1 MKAYCVKC
9 KEKRGMDSAQAV
21 FTKTGTPATSGLCPV
36 CGTKLFRM
44 GKTEAHQGLT
54 PPENTKRK
62 SKNKPRD
69 GKLVIVESP
78 AKARTIGRFLGDEY
92 KVVASVGHVRDLLKS
107 RLSVDIE
114 NNFEPTYRIPNDK
127 RDVVKEIT
135 KYGAEAAEI
144 YLATDLDREGEAIAW
159 HLIESAK
166 LDPEITRRVVFHE
179 ITRSAIKEAFEH
191 PVPLNLD
198 LVDAQQG
205 RRIVD
210 RLVGFQIS
218 PILWEK
224 VRGGLTAGRVQ
235 SVALR
240 LIIDRERRIEAFV
253 PDEYWSVIAELQPEG
268 SSDEVRF
275 QAQLTH
281 LDGKKLHLGSKE
293 ELDPVLADLET
304 ARYEVRK
311 IRRGTRIKKPF
322 APFTTSTL
330 QQDAS
335 RQLNFSAK
343 KTMAVAQQLY
353 QGIDVG
359 NGGETGLITYMR
371 TDSSNVAEIA
381 QKKAREFIE
390 NAYGSAYLPEK
401 TPQYES
407 KGKRTQEAH
416 EAIRPTSV
424 TRTPKS
430 IKGHLKSDQYRLYKL
445 IWQRF
450 VASQMA
456 AAIYDT
462 ISVIVGADGQ
472 NHNYV
477 FRSSGSKLKFPGFLK
492 VYKRSNENGSQAE
505 KDLESIPDNLAEGQ
519 LQRLLQLLPE
529 QHFTKPPARF
539 SEASLVSTLEE
550 NGIGRPSTYAPIME
564 KLINRGYIK
573 KDGRRLIPTKTG
585 FIVNDLVSEY
595 FSSIVDIGFTAEMEK
610 ELDLVASG
618 DKDWQD
624 SIKEFYGPFSEQL
637 DFAKREMPE
646 IEPVYIPIGKK
657 CPVCG
662 GELVQRWGRYGL
674 YVGCGNH
681 PECTHTERWFE
692 KIGVTCPIDGGEL
705 IEKKT
710 RKGRVFYGCENYPD
724 CDFASWKRPIPDP
737 CPACGGLLVEVNKN
751 KVLCTNCSQEFS
763 RKDIKSGMTGG
774 QGASAAR

>member
-1 MKAYCVKC
+1 
-9 KEKRGMDSAQAV
+9 MDSPQAV
-21 FTKTGTPATSGLCPV
+21 FTKTGTPATSGTCSV
-36 CGTKLFRM
+36 CGTSMFRM
-44 GKTEAHQGLT
+44 GKTEAHEGLT
-54 PPENTKRK
+54 PPENTQRK
-62 SKNKPRD
+62 SKKKPRD

-78 AKARTIGRFLGDEY
+78 AKARTIGRFLGDDY

-114 NNFEPTYRIPNDK
+114 NNFEPSYRIPNDK
-127 RDVVKEIT
+127 RDIVKEIR
-135 KYGAEAAEI
+135 KYGEEAEEI

-159 HLIESAK
+159 HLLESAD
-166 LDPEITRRVVFHE
+166 LEPELTQRVVFHE
-179 ITRSAIKEAFEH
+179 ITRSAIQEAFDH
-191 PVPLNLD
+191 PVPLNMD

-240 LIIDRERRIEAFV
+240 LIIDREREIEAFV
-253 PDEYWSVIAELQPEG
+253 PDEYWSVTADLLPEG
-268 SSDEVRF
+268 SPEDNHY
-275 QAQLTH
+275 QAKLTH

-293 ELDPVLADLET
+293 ELDPVLADLKD

-311 IRRGTRIKKPF
+311 IRRGTRQKNPI
-322 APFTTSTL
+322 APFITSTL

-371 TDSSNVAEIA
+371 TDSTNVAEIA
-381 QKKAREFIE
+381 QAKTRQFIE
-390 NAYGSAYLPEK
+390 NAYGPAYLPE
-401 TPQYES
+401 TAPQYDTRS
-407 KGKRTQEAH
+407 KRAQEAH

-430 IKGHLKSDQYRLYKL
+430 IKGFLKNDQYRLYKL

-456 AAIYDT
+456 AAVYDT
-462 ISVIVGADGQ
+462 LSVIIGADGQ
-472 NHNYV
+472 EHAYV
-477 FRSSGSKLKFPGFLK
+477 FRASGSKIRFPGFLK
-492 VYKRSNENGSQAE
+492 VYNKSNGKRSQAE
-505 KDLESIPDNLAEGQ
+505 KDLESIPDNLEEGQ
-519 LQRLLQLLPE
+519 HQRLLQLLPE

-539 SEASLVSTLEE
+539 SEATLVSTLEE
-550 NGIGRPSTYAPIME
+550 NGIGRPSTYAPIMG
-564 KLINRGYIK
+564 KLVTRGYIK
-573 KDGRRLIPTKTG
+573 RDGRRLVPTRTG
-585 FIVNDLVSEY
+585 FIVNDLVSEF

-618 DKDWQD
+618 EKDWRQ
-624 SIKEFYGPFSEQL
+624 SVKEFYGPFAEQL
-637 DFAKREMPE
+637 DVAKREMPE
-646 IEPVYIPIGKK
+646 IEPIYIPTGKD
-657 CPVCG
+657 CPECG
-662 GELVQRWGRYGL
+662 AELVQRWGRYGL
-674 YVGCGNH
+674 YVGCSNH

-692 KIGVTCPIDGGEL
+692 KIGVTCPEDGGDL

-710 RKGRVFYGCENYPD
+710 RKGRVFYGCENYPE
-724 CDFASWKRPIPDP
+724 CEFASWKKPISEP
-737 CPACGGLLVEVNKN
+737 CPECGGLLVMANKK
-751 KVLCTNCSQEFS
+751 KVRCSVCSEEFS
-763 RKDIKSGMTGG
+763 RKKLKVE
-774 QGASAAR
+774 